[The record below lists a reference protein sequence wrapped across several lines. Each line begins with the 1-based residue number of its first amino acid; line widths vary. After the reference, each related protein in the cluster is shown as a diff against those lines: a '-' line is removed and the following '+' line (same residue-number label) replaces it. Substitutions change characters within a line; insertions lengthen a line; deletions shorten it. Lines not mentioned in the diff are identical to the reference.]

1 MTPHDEVLTAL
12 EALAAETGIPDGHGE
27 KVRVD
32 RRSQLRHLGIRT
44 PDRRRRVSQGF
55 SFTADEPEAVLAQ
68 WNEIWM
74 ATECADVAFAVLDHY
89 RSHVERVALPGFWP
103 TASVWIERVDNWAHA
118 DDLGRVYSHA
128 LEADRHGVLPT
139 VRAWSRGDALWHRR
153 VAVVSLVHYSG
164 KNAVFMPVDV
174 VLDVVATCVD
184 DQRPD
189 VAKAVGWVLRET
201 SAADPDEVA
210 AFCEANA
217 SVMSASTMKRATQKL
232 EADRRDELVAAAATR
247 RREG

>member
-103 TASVWIERVDNWAHA
+103 TASGWIER
-118 DDLGRVYSHA
+118 
-128 LEADRHGVLPT
+128 
-139 VRAWSRGDALWHRR
+139 
-153 VAVVSLVHYSG
+153 
-164 KNAVFMPVDV
+164 
-174 VLDVVATCVD
+174 VD

-201 SAADPDEVA
+201 SVVDPDEVA
-210 AFCEANA
+210 AFCEAHA
-217 SVMSASTMKRATQKL
+217 SVMSAATMKRATQKL
-232 EADRRDELVAAAATR
+232 EAGRRDELVAAAATR